1 MCTTVPCTQRRTSAM
16 SLKPGEV
23 RAIAHHINLN
33 ELSSL
38 RWAFAVDKN
47 LSPCQ
52 FKLFLKK
59 LMYNLDHNLR
69 MDHYWAMAATLPPWA
84 KGPWRN
90 CLSGDILLELT
101 GGACISG

>member
-1 MCTTVPCTQRRTSAM
+1 M

-23 RAIAHHINLN
+23 RAIAHHINFN

-52 FKLFLKK
+52 LKLLLKK
-59 LMYNLDHNLR
+59 LMYNLDYNLR
-69 MDHYWAMAATLPPWA
+69 MDYY
-84 KGPWRN
+84 
-90 CLSGDILLELT
+90 
-101 GGACISG
+101 

>member
-1 MCTTVPCTQRRTSAM
+1 M

-47 LSPCQ
+47 LSPSQ